1 MSDLSTVKQVLA
13 GIDSEARRL
22 RAAIEANRQAR
33 ETLAAAPLPKADV
46 LAIMQSACDH
56 WAAQAPGMLARS
68 VAAIASRPGKSAAEW
83 GGNTP
88 VLPDLPADISRL
100 LSGLLASSLKSGL
113 AAAFDNVPE
122 VEGAGDPWAEREST
136 LAALDAAIESDEA
149 DLEAL
154 RAQVQAAGLRWPG
167 GEIY

>member
-1 MSDLSTVKQVLA
+1 MSDLTTVKEVLA

-33 ETLAAAPLPKADV
+33 ETIAAAPLPKADV
-46 LAIMQSACDH
+46 LAILQAGCDY
-56 WAAQAPGMLARS
+56 WTDRAPDLLARS
-68 VAAIASRPGKSAAEW
+68 VAAIASRPGKSAADW
-83 GGNTP
+83 GAQTP
-88 VLPDLPADISRL
+88 LLPEVAPELARLLPA
-100 LSGLLASSLKSGL
+100 LLATSLKSGL
-113 AAAFDNVPE
+113 ATAINAMPE
-122 VEGAGDPWAEREST
+122 VENAGDPWAEREST

-167 GEIY
+167 GELY